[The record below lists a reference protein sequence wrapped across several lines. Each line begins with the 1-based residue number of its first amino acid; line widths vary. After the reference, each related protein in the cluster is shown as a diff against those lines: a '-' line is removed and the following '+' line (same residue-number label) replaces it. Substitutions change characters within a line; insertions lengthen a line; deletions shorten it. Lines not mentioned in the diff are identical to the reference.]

1 MDNFIEYKDQYMKG
15 TVWNQDC
22 RSWYK
27 GNSIGGK
34 IVALWPGST
43 LHYMETLRDVR
54 SEDFKV
60 KYFGNR
66 FNYLGNG
73 MTKVEMTPDAD
84 LARYVRNVDDSAV
97 IGSKFT
103 YVKAG
108 PELTSIDMTAAK
120 VEEET
125 KAPVKSNL

>member
-1 MDNFIEYKDQYMKG
+1 MKH
-15 TVWNQDC
+15 TVWREDC

-27 GNSIGGK
+27 GNSVDGK

-43 LHYMETLRDVR
+43 LHFREALKEVR
-54 SEDFKV
+54 WDDFQV

-66 FNYLGNG
+66 FNYFGNG
-73 MTKVEMTPDAD
+73 MTKVEMTPNAD
-84 LARYVRNVDDSAV
+84 LATYIRKSDDAEI

-108 PELTSIDMTAAK
+108 LECSEGWDTTALAG
-120 VEEET
+120 T
-125 KAPVKSNL
+125 KANL

>member
-1 MDNFIEYKDQYMKG
+1 MKH
-15 TVWNQDC
+15 TVWHEDC

-27 GNSIGGK
+27 GNSVDGK

-43 LHYMETLRDVR
+43 LHFREALKEVR
-54 SEDFKV
+54 WDDFHV

-66 FNYLGNG
+66 FNYFGNG
-73 MTKVEMTPDAD
+73 MTKIEMTPDAD
-84 LARYVRNVDDSAV
+84 LATYIRNSDDAEI

-108 PELTSIDMTAAK
+108 PECSEGWDTTALAG
-120 VEEET
+120 T
-125 KAPVKSNL
+125 KAHL